1 VSRAIYLRAVAIV
14 PWLLKDLEA
23 ALERSRDGDVVDP
36 GFVRQHCRGRTPS
49 REETALALKGL
60 TNVGILRKAGS
71 NLTVDRNVFDATS
84 GYRCGV
90 WEVLALPKRVDDQS
104 PSLCVGLPPQI
115 PKAARDLI
123 SVQAS
128 DLRSAIVSVI
138 SAANRRLV
146 LASPFWD
153 VKTAAEIGELARR
166 RASVGTKI
174 DVLGRSASD
183 RAMNTLVKIFAAAP
197 GFRLFKWY
205 QPRPASSTMTFHF
218 KAVIADDGQRAY
230 VGTANLTEAGLRST
244 MELGFIVGP
253 QPGRQVSCILDAVIG
268 MSDLMYSSER
278 KS

>member
-1 VSRAIYLRAVAIV
+1 MSRAIYLQAVAVI
-14 PWLLKDLEA
+14 PWLLKDVEA

-36 GFVRQHCRGRTPS
+36 EFVRQHCRSRTPS

-60 TNVGILRKAGS
+60 KDVGVLRKTGTSLAV
-71 NLTVDRNVFDATS
+71 NRNAFEATS

-90 WEVLALPKRVDDQS
+90 WEVLALPKQIDDQP

-115 PKAARDLI
+115 PKTARDLI

-153 VKTAAEIGELARR
+153 VKTAVDIGELARR
-166 RASVGTKI
+166 RASAGAKV

-183 RAMNTLVKIFAAAP
+183 RAMKTLVKMFADAP

-205 QPRPASSTMTFHF
+205 RARPASTAMTFHF
-218 KAVIADDGQRAY
+218 KAVVADDGQRAY

-244 MELGFIVGP
+244 MELGFIVGL
-253 QPGRQVSCILDAVIG
+253 QPGRQVAGILDAVIE
-268 MSDLMYSSER
+268 MSDLMYSS
-278 KS
+278 K

>member
-1 VSRAIYLRAVAIV
+1 MSRAIYLQAVAVV
-14 PWLLKDLEA
+14 PWLLKDVEA

-36 GFVRQHCRGRTPS
+36 EFVRQHCKGRTPS

-60 TNVGILRKAGS
+60 KNVGILRQAGI
-71 NLTVDRNVFDATS
+71 NLAVDRNMFEATS

-90 WEVLALPKRVDDQS
+90 WEVFALPKRVDDLS

-115 PKAARDLI
+115 SKTARDLI
-123 SVQAS
+123 SAQAS

-153 VKTAAEIGELARR
+153 VKTAADIGELARR
-166 RASVGTKI
+166 RASAGAKI

-183 RAMNTLVKIFAAAP
+183 RAMNTLVKIFADAP

-205 QPRPASSTMTFHF
+205 QARPASTAMTFHF
-218 KAVIADDGQRAY
+218 KAVVADDGERAY

-244 MELGFIVGP
+244 MELGFIVGH
-253 QPGRQVSCILDAVIG
+253 QPGRQVAGILDAVIG
-268 MSDLMYSSER
+268 VSDLMYSSER